1 MKSLTNSYSTN
12 IPVSSK
18 STVLAQIEICG
29 TLNRPIDLSST
40 IITHAHQY
48 TLNAR
53 INRLLTEFESLEDN
67 WDEDDAKAPFKNT
80 ISNAKHLTSLFNR
93 HSQKIYHAAPGPNGE
108 IMLDLRNRTNS
119 KSVEIIF
126 YSTKAFYVSLSNK
139 GPKQD
144 KFENEKLPE
153 IMNWLNSEGDE

>member
-12 IPVSSK
+12 IPASSR
-18 STVLAQIEICG
+18 STLLAQIEICC
-29 TLNRPIDLSST
+29 TLNRSDLSST

-48 TLNAR
+48 TINAR

-80 ISNAKHLTSLFNR
+80 ISNAKHLTSLFNS
-93 HSQKIYHAAPGPNGE
+93 HGQKIYHAAPGPNGE
-108 IMLDLRNRTNS
+108 IMLDLRNITNS

-126 YSTKAFYVSLSNK
+126 YSTKACYVSLSKK

-153 IMNWLNSEGDE
+153 IMKWLNSEGDD